1 MTIEEGKKAI
11 AELKSEGNSEEEI
24 LFGFYRMFQEDEIDI
39 DVLEALTHLVGY
51 ELTDEFKNMSPEDQ
65 KTKGYKEADEED
77 AEEKTE
83 EVKDFSREQGKEE
96 TEESEDE
103 EKPEDTEKPE
113 ESEDTEE
120 SEESEEDERKKAMKL
135 FGLNKEDK

>member
-65 KTKGYKEADEED
+65 KTKGYREADEED
-77 AEEKTE
+77 AADKTE
-83 EVKDFSREQGKEE
+83 EVKEF
-96 TEESEDE
+96 SEDAGGQR
-103 EKPEDTEKPE
+103 PE
-113 ESEDTEE
+113 EPKE
-120 SEESEEDERKKAMKL
+120 SEESEEDTKEDVEDEESEEDEKKKAMKL
-135 FGLNKEDK
+135 FGLDKEDK

>member
-96 TEESEDE
+96 TEE
-103 EKPEDTEKPE
+103 KPEDTEKPE
-113 ESEDTEE
+113 ESEDT
-120 SEESEEDERKKAMKL
+120 EESEEDERKKAMKL

>member
-11 AELKSEGNSEEEI
+11 AELKSEGNTEEEI

-39 DVLEALTHLVGY
+39 NVLEALTHLVGY

-65 KTKGYKEADEED
+65 KTKGY
-77 AEEKTE
+77 EEK
-83 EVKDFSREQGKEE
+83 
-96 TEESEDE
+96 
-103 EKPEDTEKPE
+103 EDTEGQE
-113 ESEDTEE
+113 EKIEERDEANERANDEHDIVTGDEREKDDKESEE
-120 SEESEEDERKKAMKL
+120 SEEPEEDERKKAMKL